1 MVHEL
6 ASRLAE
12 HHPVT
17 VYTGSYAGS
26 GRSQRRG
33 DVRYVFLPVGWAG
46 PRAGQLLF
54 QAVLPILGLVRRADV
69 WFESLTPPFS
79 ASLLPL
85 FARCPVVGLVQMLSG
100 ADMARRYK
108 LPFPAIERRGLA
120 LYRHFIVLNETDRAA
135 VARCNPRASISLI
148 PNGTNRP
155 EIDES
160 DLGGGV
166 HILFLGRIDV
176 PQKGLDLLLAAMA
189 AARPGMPL
197 TIAGSGT
204 KHEDEK
210 LRRLVECTGVP
221 VRMVGRVGG
230 RRKDELLRTSAM
242 VVVPS
247 RYETFC
253 LSALEG
259 MAYGKPVVCF
269 DLPQLSWIAEDC
281 AVRVKPFDVDGLG
294 AALRDLAGHPER
306 RAEIGRQARALS
318 ARHDWSAVADRYR
331 TVAIR
336 LIGVE
341 AAQRNERAG
350 SAVR

>member
-1 MVHEL
+1 MT
-6 ASRLAE
+6 SR
-12 HHPVT
+12 
-17 VYTGSYAGS
+17 
-26 GRSQRRG
+26 
-33 DVRYVFLPVGWAG
+33 
-46 PRAGQLLF
+46 
-54 QAVLPILGLVRRADV
+54 
-69 WFESLTPPFS
+69 
-79 ASLLPL
+79 
-85 FARCPVVGLVQMLSG
+85 
-100 ADMARRYK
+100 
-108 LPFPAIERRGLA
+108 
-120 LYRHFIVLNETDRAA
+120 
-135 VARCNPRASISLI
+135 
-148 PNGTNRP
+148 
-155 EIDES
+155 
-160 DLGGGV
+160 
-166 HILFLGRIDV
+166 
-176 PQKGLDLLLAAMA
+176 QKGLDLLLAAMA

-281 AVRVKPFDVDGLG
+281 AVRVEPFDVDGLG
-294 AALRDLAGHPER
+294 AARCDLAGDPER

-331 TVAIR
+331 TVATR